1 MRGGEVIRI
10 RAEQWESMRQ
20 SRIGEFQEQLARTVL
35 LRRPEWCD
43 GGVIEHARRVA
54 EDILDKAGSHGIFM
68 AEDVPRF
75 FDFVLHYGLDYHG
88 QSELT
93 WALDILN
100 APGLTGDGK
109 LDALDS
115 ERRNRQ

>member
-1 MRGGEVIRI
+1 MIRI

-20 SRIGEFQEQLARTVL
+20 SRISEFQDQLTRTVS
-35 LRRPEWCD
+35 LRRPEWC
-43 GGVIEHARRVA
+43 GGGKLERARLVA
-54 EDILDKAGSHGIFM
+54 DEILDKAGSHGIFM

-88 QSELT
+88 QSDLT

-100 APGLTGDGK
+100 APGWTGDGK

-115 ERRNRQ
+115 ERRNRR